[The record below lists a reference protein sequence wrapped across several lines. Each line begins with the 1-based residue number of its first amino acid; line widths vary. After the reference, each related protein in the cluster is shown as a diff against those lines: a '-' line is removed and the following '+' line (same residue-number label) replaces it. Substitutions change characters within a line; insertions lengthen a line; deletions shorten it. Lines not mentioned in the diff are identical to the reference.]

1 MGAATTIDSRLA
13 RMHRAR
19 DKVALMVVADAVYA
33 PIFQRLDA
41 LIAEAETAGDVVARA
56 RAVVAQNAIRSNS
69 SC

>member
-1 MGAATTIDSRLA
+1 
-13 RMHRAR
+13 
-19 DKVALMVVADAVYA
+19 MVVADAVYA